1 MFGNAVKKTSA
12 FDTTCTITYPDKEV
26 CQTDDDIIKMPMK
39 CTSEQEQL
47 LSRKKQY
54 KPAERLRL
62 QIHKSHNRSNFI
74 KSEQKQKQKQKQKQN
89 TRSTDEYLSNS
100 MKSIL
105 TLFE

>member
-1 MFGNAVKKTSA
+1 MFNCSKSIDLNGVKKSSA

-62 QIHKSHNRSNFI
+62 QIHKSHNRSDFI
-74 KSEQKQKQKQKQKQN
+74 KSKQKQKQKQ
-89 TRSTDEYLSNS
+89 TDEYLSNS
-100 MKSIL
+100 MNSIL

>member
-1 MFGNAVKKTSA
+1 MFNCSKSIDLNGVKKTSA

-26 CQTDDDIIKMPMK
+26 CYTDDDIIRMPMK
-39 CTSEQEQL
+39 CTSEQEQML
-47 LSRKKQY
+47 KSRKKQY

-62 QIHKSHNRSNFI
+62 QIHRSDFI
-74 KSEQKQKQKQKQKQN
+74 KSKQKQKQKQN

-100 MKSIL
+100 INSIL

>member
-12 FDTTCTITYPDKEV
+12 FDATCTITYPDKEV
-26 CQTDDDIIKMPMK
+26 NLMDDDIISMPMK
-39 CTSEQEQL
+39 CISEQEQML
-47 LSRKKQY
+47 KLRKKQY

-62 QIHKSHNRSNFI
+62 QIHRSDFI
-74 KSEQKQKQKQKQKQN
+74 KSKQKQKQKQKQN

-100 MKSIL
+100 MDSIL

>member
-62 QIHKSHNRSNFI
+62 QIHKSH
-74 KSEQKQKQKQKQKQN
+74 KSEQKQKQKQKHN